1 MALRSHVRPYF
12 SSPAGADVRAL
23 AFYWLAKENVLTII
37 PLDRECYT
45 PLKKAVEALAGVCD
59 GAESRDDEGFDGGD
73 TKAGHLLAFL
83 PLSAWPLSAF
93 HRAWKWT
100 RKYHRQLGLMHID
113 CTQLAEPP
121 PFEGEDRQ
129 VALQPSGRGFFVTFP
144 YDPALIE
151 AFRHI
156 PGGALHSQPFGQGNQ
171 VFRYRTVTPVR
182 GAGAALLA
190 FAEQFGFQLGPGV
203 TDLAREP
210 GEVVEADEQ
219 YAYRVVLELG
229 QRRAFALYFPRDASL
244 NQEVKAIPGKAPCFT
259 GVFHWVIPATPQ
271 AAAQLQAFLERHR
284 QFHVPAE
291 VEDALSTL
299 AR

>member
-1 MALRSHVRPYF
+1 MFFQSRPG
-12 SSPAGADVRAL
+12 PTIRGGPGL
-23 AFYWLAKENVLTII
+23 YWLVKEKVLTTL
-37 PLDRECYT
+37 PFDREQYAL
-45 PLKKAVEALAGVCD
+45 LKRAVEALAGVCD

-83 PLSAWPLSAF
+83 PLPAWPLSAF

-100 RKYHRQLGLMHID
+100 RKYHRQLALMHID

-129 VALQPSGRGFFVTFP
+129 IALLPSGQGFFVTFP

-151 AFRHI
+151 AFRRI

-182 GAGAALLA
+182 GAVPALMA

-203 TDLAREP
+203 ADLTREP
-210 GEVVEADEQ
+210 GEVVEAAGQPE
-219 YAYRVVLELG
+219 YRVVLEQG
-229 QRRAFALYFPRDASL
+229 QSRAFALYFPRDASL
-244 NQEVKAIPGKAPCFT
+244 NQEVKAIPGKAPCYT
-259 GVFHWVIPATPQ
+259 GAFHWVIPATPQ
-271 AAAQLQAFLERHR
+271 AAAPLLAFLERHS
-284 QFHVPAE
+284 QFHVPAD
-291 VEDALSTL
+291 VEDALCTL
-299 AR
+299 ARYS